1 MRYVTRLIAALMLC
15 SSIPLAPLPA
25 RAGEGP
31 RDVIQQ
37 LTDAALKVLGD
48 KGVDAETKRH
58 KLEALVY
65 SRMDFDTMTKL
76 VLARNLSRFSPEQRD
91 EFTRLFKEH
100 LSLTY
105 GRNIENY
112 RNERV
117 EITADRK
124 ETDGDW
130 TVKSKVLREGGDDV
144 MLDYRLRQKD
154 GAWMIIDVIPERV
167 SLVSNFR
174 SQFQDLVSRGGPDK
188 VLAVLREKNEKREP
202 LKQPS

>member
-1 MRYVTRLIAALMLC
+1 MRHAARLAAALLVW
-15 SSIPLAPLPA
+15 SSIPGAALPA
-25 RAGEGP
+25 RAEEGP

-48 KGVDAETKRH
+48 KSLDAETKRH
-58 KLEALVY
+58 RLEELVY

-76 VLARNLSRFSPEQRD
+76 VLARNLSRFSPEQRE

-105 GRNIENY
+105 GRNIESY
-112 RNERV
+112 KNERV
-117 EITADRK
+117 EIIGDRK
-124 ETDGDW
+124 ESDGDG
-130 TVKSKVLREGGDDV
+130 TVKSKIVREGGDDV
-144 MLDYRLRQKD
+144 MLDYRLRQKE
-154 GAWMIIDVIPERV
+154 GTWRIIDVIPERV

-174 SQFQDLVSRGGPDK
+174 SQFQELMSRGGPDK
-188 VLAVLREKNEKREP
+188 VIAVLREKNAKREP